1 MSIPI
6 DTYCLQCLLRRN
18 IALAQTLGTE
28 EQAMAFAKE
37 IMKLCIAAPEGVSSP
52 WFGPK
57 IADLLH
63 EMYGLDYD
71 RFRQEKL
78 DSNRFV
84 LERLPAIR
92 EKVAGAKDPVFAGL
106 QFAIL
111 GNYLDFSALQG
122 QVSFEKLEG
131 MLDKALEME
140 LDDQV
145 YADLCRDLRRG
156 GKLVYLTDNAGE
168 IGFDRVLAE
177 AIAAAYP
184 DIAITFCV
192 RGAIAQNDAT
202 REDAAAVGIP
212 FPVIDNGNRVAGTQL
227 DMLSPEAAAAL
238 SGADVILAKGMANA
252 ETMLGCGYNVYYAF
266 LVKCQRFVTHFGK
279 PMFTPMLVKER
290 EPIGQNVEKKSR
302 DL

>member
-1 MSIPI
+1 MSISI

-63 EMYGLDYD
+63 DMYGLDYD

-92 EKVAGAKDPVFAGL
+92 EKVTAAKDPVFAGL

-122 QVSFEKLEG
+122 QVSFEKLEE

-140 LDDQV
+140 LDEQV
-145 YADLCRDLRRG
+145 YAYFCRDLRRG

-184 DIAITFCV
+184 DISVTFCV

-266 LVKCQRFVTHFGK
+266 LVKCQRFVTRFGK

>member
-1 MSIPI
+1 MSISI

-63 EMYGLDYD
+63 DMYGLDYD

-92 EKVAGAKDPVFAGL
+92 EKVTNAKDPVFAGL

-122 QVSFEKLEG
+122 QVSFEKLEE

-177 AIAAAYP
+177 AIAVAYP

-266 LVKCQRFVTHFGK
+266 LVKCQRFITRFGK